1 MMERELLIQVVT
13 TVYPADVLAWF
24 KERNAK
30 ALVMDE
36 EETPPGMVVLIDT
49 DYMGWCDNKQTSVD
63 GFVVEHELLWP
74 SIIFDEFIDTYGNGV
89 GEITYWVSP
98 TDYASVG
105 CEDCTPVIPLS
116 MTLGKNEAERG
127 KLEHLQRLYQFFD
140 ARVDAVETMFPTAM
154 PVTV

>member
-1 MMERELLIQVVT
+1 MEHELVIKVFT
-13 TVYPADVLAWF
+13 TTYPADVLAWF
-24 KERNAK
+24 KVRNAN
-30 ALVMDE
+30 ALVLDE
-36 EETPPGMVVLIDT
+36 EAALPGMVVLVDT
-49 DYMGWCDNKQTSVD
+49 DYTGGCDNKCTPID
-63 GFVVEHELLWP
+63 EFVVEHELPWP